1 MKNKLFYFT
10 LIVFC
15 CSAFV
20 ISSGVFAQ
28 MNVSKWTSTRVISG
42 KLTLGISS
50 SNVTASDYSAAEVTA
65 GITKWTSTTAHLNL
79 TQTSFSVSN
88 VDLMSVS
95 GTQWNNNGWGSN
107 GTAWTQRYAGSKNC
121 NPTPIGYG
129 DCTASDAITYTAIYL
144 NSGHLPDGFWASTRE
159 DRRKAVIAHELGHAF
174 TLDHN
179 AMIGQSSI
187 MRRDVWDD
195 EDGLFSYD
203 PTAADVNDINS
214 RYY

>member
-1 MKNKLFYFT
+1 MKNKLFYLT
-10 LIVFC
+10 LTVLC

-50 SNVTASDYSAAEVTA
+50 SNVNTSDYSAAEVTA
-65 GITKWTSTTAHLNL
+65 GIAKWTSTTAHLSL
-79 TQTSFSVSN
+79 TQTSFSNSN
-88 VDLMSVS
+88 VDLFSVTS
-95 GTQWNNNGWGSN
+95 TQWANNGWGSST
-107 GTAWTQRYAGSKNC
+107 TAWTQRYAGSTNC
-121 NPTPIGYG
+121 NPSPIGSG
-129 DCTASDAITYTAIYL
+129 NCTASDAITYTAIYL
-144 NSGHLPDGFWASTRE
+144 NSGHLPDGFWASTRA

-174 TLDHN
+174 TMDHN

-187 MRRDVWDD
+187 MKQGAWDD
-195 EDGLFSYD
+195 SNFSYD
-203 PTAADVNDINS
+203 PTTADVNDINS